1 MAFRSL
7 TKAAARTSDYR
18 LSDSRSLQRISGAKC
33 RRCSRKCLGHST
45 VTPLRQWL
53 GLNRRPRPTMRPSR
67 RWCCG
72 MRLRVI
78 RSPAALSNGRLR
90 RSAIYSACS
99 RARELIG
106 CRWLAGCRRP
116 LRPGCI
122 PLCAAASN
130 LRTTMQSLERC
141 WWRGAALP
149 SAKRRVEPNRFRSSA
164 FQTREENGFARM
176 ATEEVDP
183 RFADLD
189 AWSLASAME
198 AMWEGQLAAV
208 AAIGRA
214 LPAITAATNAAREA
228 LGDHGRLIYVGA
240 GTSGRVAVQDGAE
253 LTPTFAWPQERLLFI
268 IAGGESAFVA
278 SVEGAEDDVI
288 DAVKQIDAARLSQN
302 DVVIAVSASGTTPF
316 TEAALREAG
325 AHRAVTIGVAN
336 NPGTA
341 LLASA
346 KYPVLVETG
355 RELIAGSTRMKA
367 GTAQKVVLNLISSG
381 I

>member
-1 MAFRSL
+1 
-7 TKAAARTSDYR
+7 
-18 LSDSRSLQRISGAKC
+18 
-33 RRCSRKCLGHST
+33 
-45 VTPLRQWL
+45 
-53 GLNRRPRPTMRPSR
+53 
-67 RWCCG
+67 
-72 MRLRVI
+72 
-78 RSPAALSNGRLR
+78 
-90 RSAIYSACS
+90 
-99 RARELIG
+99 
-106 CRWLAGCRRP
+106 
-116 LRPGCI
+116 
-122 PLCAAASN
+122 
-130 LRTTMQSLERC
+130 
-141 WWRGAALP
+141 
-149 SAKRRVEPNRFRSSA
+149 
-164 FQTREENGFARM
+164 M
-176 ATEEVDP
+176 ATEDVDP

-253 LTPTFAWPQERLLFI
+253 LTPTFAWPQERLHFI

-278 SVEGAEDDVI
+278 SVEGAEDDAV

-367 GTAQKVVLNLISSG
+367 GTAQKVVLNLLSTGIMLRLGRIYRGMMVNMHTTNAKLQRRAERMVSRIAGCDTTAAAAALAHADGQIKLAALVARGFSVEKAQAVLTQCQGSLREALASSETDDSARDPVL
-381 I
+381 